1 MGVVFNRR
9 KSQKDQVTNALISR
23 GVYRVPDIYEDDEG
37 VKLKGAKVAYSFW
50 SAVRYTFVLSILL
63 WWLPIFGQMIA
74 GYVGGRR
81 AGSPWRGVIAALV
94 PVIIIFAI
102 MSAIDA
108 GWIPTT
114 LFGIDLSPAVFMGAI
129 ASHLPIIEP
138 YVNFTL
144 MYFNSF
150 LDTIQATTS
159 LRLDSY
165 IITVAFAY
173 VGGILSDQT
182 RREMEYISRT
192 GGPKTTV
199 VVEGTSNSPPETTL
213 SVPSWSSQ
221 FLQPRR
227 VRHTPL
233 SFEELIPVG
242 AKAYVTDDL
251 EKPVAPV
258 RQVIHRDEMA
268 ERLPADERE
277 LLKNKA
283 KHMRKGQK
291 KVEKKIQ
298 KKKKQPVPHAVAA
311 NSEMM
316 NLVKRAKQSNTQ
328 SLTEGE
334 QLSESGD
341 WEFI

>member
-1 MGVVFNRR
+1 MVFNRR
-9 KSQKDQVTNALISR
+9 KSQKDQITSALISR
-23 GVYRVPDIYEDDEG
+23 GVYRVPDVYSDDEG
-37 VKLKGAKVAYSFW
+37 AKLKGAKVAYSFW

-81 AGSPWRGVIAALV
+81 AGSPWRGVLAALV
-94 PVIIIFAI
+94 PVIIIFAV

-114 LFGIDLSPAVFMGAI
+114 IFGIDFSPTAFMGAI

-150 LDTIQATTS
+150 LETIQATTS

-199 VVEGTSNSPPETTL
+199 VVEGASNSPPESAL
-213 SVPSWSSQ
+213 FVPSWSSQ
-221 FLQPRR
+221 FLQPRK
-227 VRHTPL
+227 VRHAPL
-233 SFEELIPVG
+233 SFEELTPLG

-251 EKPVAPV
+251 ERPVAPV
-258 RQVIHRDEMA
+258 RQIIHHDEMA
-268 ERLPADERE
+268 EKLPADERE
-277 LLKNKA
+277 LLKAKA
-283 KHMRKGQK
+283 KHMQRGQK
-291 KVEKKIQ
+291 KVERKIQ
-298 KKKKQPVPHAVAA
+298 KRKKESVPSATAA
-311 NSEMM
+311 NGGMM
-316 NLVKRAKQSNTQ
+316 NLVKKAKRSD
-328 SLTEGE
+328 SRPPTE
-334 QLSESGD
+334 SIPVRESGD